1 MKIKI
6 RRTVALLSTTALMA
20 GVAAGMGG
28 CTAEKEIVFWNP
40 FTGPDGT
47 TMQELVDAFNETEP
61 EYTIKNV
68 SMAGDDMYT
77 KLPTVLNSGKN
88 MPDMGIVHYYRIPLY
103 AQEGMIA
110 PIDSCIEG
118 QENIIEE
125 NYISSAWEFGNIDGE
140 RYSVPWDLTGWVVYY
155 NQDLADKYAQGVLDD
170 NLVTLEELESVAEK
184 CSADGVY
191 AFDGA
196 SFTTEQ
202 FMAYM
207 MQRGISLEVDGQP
220 NINTPEAVEVLETMK
235 EIMGDGV
242 STKPG
247 DDGFNLFVS
256 NQVVFKA
263 EGNWTK
269 NSLNKDDYPEL
280 NWGETNDIAFD
291 NETMLNWMS
300 SHQFVRYENESESE
314 EVRDAKNKVIGD
326 FLEFLRQNSSSW
338 AEAGHIPAS
347 IEASS
352 GEEFESLPQ
361 SIFMSTEEEQNSLFL
376 PQWTYYGYINDALNS
391 VITDILNGE
400 ITPEEG
406 LEKAQNEVVDKI
418 EEHAKA
424 SESE

>member
-1 MKIKI
+1 M
-6 RRTVALLSTTALMA
+6 
-20 GVAAGMGG
+20 
-28 CTAEKEIVFWNP
+28 
-40 FTGPDGT
+40 
-47 TMQELVDAFNETEP
+47 
-61 EYTIKNV
+61 
-68 SMAGDDMYT
+68 
-77 KLPTVLNSGKN
+77 
-88 MPDMGIVHYYRIPLY
+88 
-103 AQEGMIA
+103 
-110 PIDSCIEG
+110 
-118 QENIIEE
+118 
-125 NYISSAWEFGNIDGE
+125 
-140 RYSVPWDLTGWVVYY
+140 
-155 NQDLADKYAQGVLDD
+155 
-170 NLVTLEELESVAEK
+170 
-184 CSADGVY
+184 
-191 AFDGA
+191 
-196 SFTTEQ
+196 
-202 FMAYM
+202 
-207 MQRGISLEVDGQP
+207 
-220 NINTPEAVEVLETMK
+220 
-235 EIMGDGV
+235 

>member
-1 MKIKI
+1 MKRSRNMKIKI

-47 TMQELVDAFNETEP
+47 IMQALVDAFNETEP
-61 EYTIKNV
+61 GYTIKNV

-155 NQDLADKYAQGVLDD
+155 NQDLVDKYAQGVLDD
-170 NLVTLEELESVAEK
+170 NLVTLEELKSVAEK

-235 EIMGDGV
+235 EIMGGRREYK
-242 STKPG
+242 T
-247 DDGFNLFVS
+247 
-256 NQVVFKA
+256 
-263 EGNWTK
+263 
-269 NSLNKDDYPEL
+269 
-280 NWGETNDIAFD
+280 
-291 NETMLNWMS
+291 
-300 SHQFVRYENESESE
+300 R
-314 EVRDAKNKVIGD
+314 
-326 FLEFLRQNSSSW
+326 
-338 AEAGHIPAS
+338 
-347 IEASS
+347 
-352 GEEFESLPQ
+352 
-361 SIFMSTEEEQNSLFL
+361 
-376 PQWTYYGYINDALNS
+376 
-391 VITDILNGE
+391 
-400 ITPEEG
+400 
-406 LEKAQNEVVDKI
+406 
-418 EEHAKA
+418 
-424 SESE
+424 